1 MFDTRKYGEVQRGY
15 LMEIEVLMI
24 FIFDIRIEYHD
35 NSTVEIRLN
44 IYYSKV
50 IFEMDSTHVFV
61 VV

>member
-1 MFDTRKYGEVQRGY
+1 
-15 LMEIEVLMI
+15 MEIEVLMI